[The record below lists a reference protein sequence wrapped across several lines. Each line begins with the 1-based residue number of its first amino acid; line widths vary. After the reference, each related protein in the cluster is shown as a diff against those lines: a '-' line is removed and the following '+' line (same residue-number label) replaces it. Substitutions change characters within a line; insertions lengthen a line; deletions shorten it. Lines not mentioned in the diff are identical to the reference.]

1 LTVRAEVTG
10 MTVANMIANPP
21 VVFSAGNPSPTVE
34 FSVVIPFRN
43 PGSALRHTVQRITE
57 ALYAQNVSFQVI
69 AVAADCTD
77 GSELTLSGLHGTW
90 VSSDPDVRD
99 RGAALTYG
107 FATAVG
113 AWIGFVDIDADTEV
127 DPYELVECLHRARE
141 REHADVLL

>member
-1 LTVRAEVTG
+1 
-10 MTVANMIANPP
+10 MTIANMIANPP
-21 VVFSAGNPSPTVE
+21 VVFAAGTPRPTVE
-34 FSVVIPFRN
+34 FSVIIPFRN
-43 PGSALRHTVQRITE
+43 PGSALRHTVQRITD

-77 GSELTLSGLHGTW
+77 GSELTLTGLHGTW
-90 VSSDPDVRD
+90 VSSDPDIRD

-107 FATAVG
+107 FAAAVG

-141 REHADVLL
+141 SERVDVLV

>member
-1 LTVRAEVTG
+1 
-10 MTVANMIANPP
+10 MTIANMIANPP
-21 VVFSAGNPSPTVE
+21 VVFPAGTLRPTVE
-34 FSVVIPFRN
+34 FSVIIPFRN
-43 PGSALRHTVQRITE
+43 PGSALRHTVQRITD

-90 VSSDPDVRD
+90 VSSDPDIRD

-107 FATAVG
+107 FAAAVG

-141 REHADVLL
+141 SERAGVLV

>member
-1 LTVRAEVTG
+1 
-10 MTVANMIANPP
+10 MTIANMIANPP
-21 VVFSAGNPSPTVE
+21 VVFAAGTSRPTVE
-34 FSVVIPFRN
+34 FSVIIPFRN
-43 PGSALRHTVQRITE
+43 PGSALRHTVQQITD

-77 GSELTLSGLHGTW
+77 GSELTLTGLHGTW
-90 VSSDPDVRD
+90 VSSDPDIRD

-107 FATAVG
+107 FAAAVG

-141 REHADVLL
+141 SERAEVMV